1 MSEAVQ
7 RTVININGFVMHRPR
22 MTPVFIAIVLVA
34 VLSLVFVWSRLQA
47 INLEY
52 DISRIESQIRSVKE
66 EVKGFELEAA
76 HLGSLQRIESLA
88 RQELGLRLPAP
99 GQIIRVD

>member
-7 RTVININGFVMHRPR
+7 RTVVKINGFVLHRPR
-22 MTPVFIAIVLVA
+22 LTPVFIAIALVA
-34 VLSLVFVWSRLQA
+34 TLSLVFVWSRLQA

-52 DISRIESQIRSVKE
+52 DISRIEGLIRSDNE
-66 EVKGFELEAA
+66 EIKRLTLEVA
-76 HLGSLQRIESLA
+76 HLGSHQRIEGLA

-99 GQIIRVD
+99 GQIRRVD